1 MKPENLTVRSYKK
14 VLTLGHV
21 IVTITVI
28 IAIYITGVELEI
40 YTKLFTTVTNEDD
53 NSSNYNIN

>member
-53 NSSNYNIN
+53 NSSNSNIN

>member
-28 IAIYITGVELEI
+28 FAIYITGVELEI